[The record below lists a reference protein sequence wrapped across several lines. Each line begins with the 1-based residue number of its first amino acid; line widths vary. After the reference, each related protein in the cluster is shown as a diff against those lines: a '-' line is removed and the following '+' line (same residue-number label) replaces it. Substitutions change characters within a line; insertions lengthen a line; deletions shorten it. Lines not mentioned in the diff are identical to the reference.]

1 MRPANS
7 IRVSVIHYALVL
19 GRRKCTQRM
28 TGSRPISVDAVNHM
42 DKTGRPSLGR
52 LTTHV
57 LDTRNGEPGAGMTI
71 EFSVLEAGRWR
82 PIKTVSSNADGRT
95 DEPLLAGEAMKTG
108 EYRLVFHVAAYF
120 RAKGDKLPEPPFLER
135 VPIRFGIADPA
146 AHYHVPLLCS
156 PWSYSTYRGS

>member
-1 MRPANS
+1 M
-7 IRVSVIHYALVL
+7 
-19 GRRKCTQRM
+19 
-28 TGSRPISVDAVNHM
+28 
-42 DKTGRPSLGR
+42 GR

-57 LDTRNGEPGAGMTI
+57 LDTRNGEPGAGVTI

-82 PIKTVSSNADGRT
+82 PVKTVSSNADGRT

-120 RAKGDKLPEPPFLER
+120 RARGQPLPEPPFLDR